1 MKVSIISRTCK
12 RPELWKR
19 ALASVELQTHTDW
32 EVLIFDDGGTK
43 ENFDIYLNFKNR
55 NSDKRVMYLT
65 TKESHDMFRNSW
77 LYSPRLAK
85 GDIMVRLD
93 DDDMLTEDALEFVVK
108 VYEKNPQ
115 LDFTYGTS
123 VTNED
128 GVLGNLIEG
137 CSPFEAPPSRDA
149 WAPYTIP
156 NNKPWHDPWCWYRDY
171 YPTPKNYSS
180 IIHAAKINFL
190 CIFHLYTMRR
200 ESIVKVVDGMTVQS
214 KFVDDLEFL
223 ASLDYLGLSHAPLKK
238 VLCYYGIHKQGK
250 VSDPYVVVDN
260 VGMYEENFIIRDK
273 VDHLRPDGFYSRVIN
288 LDVQNNSNNGV
299 DASLKKAFEEFS
311 LKVDK
316 QINGL

>member
-1 MKVSIISRTCK
+1 MKVSIILRTCK

-19 ALASVELQTHTDW
+19 ALASIELQTHNDW
-32 EVLIFDDGGTK
+32 EVIIFDDGGTL
-43 ENFDIYLNFKNR
+43 ENFQIYLNFKNR

-65 TKESHDMFRNSW
+65 TKESYDMFRNSW

-93 DDDMLTEDALEFVVK
+93 DDDMLVEDALEFVVRA
-108 VYEKNPQ
+108 YEKNPQ

-128 GVLGNLIEG
+128 GELGSLIEG
-137 CSPFEAPPSRDA
+137 SSPFEAPLSRDA

-156 NNKPWHDPWCWYRDY
+156 NNKPWHDPWMWYKDF
-171 YPTPKNYSS
+171 YPYPKNYTS

-200 ESIVKVVDGMTVQS
+200 ESILKVVDDMTVQS

-223 ASLDYLGLSHAPLKK
+223 GTLDYLGLSHAPLKK

-260 VGMYEENFIIRDK
+260 IGMYEENFRIRDK
-273 VDHLRPDGFYSRVIN
+273 VDHSRPDGFYSRVIN
-288 LDVQNNSNNGV
+288 LDITGNQNSGV
-299 DASLKKAFEEFS
+299 DESLKKVFKEFS